1 MVGSDDP
8 FLLGFGLFS
17 ESKCE
22 FQGVY
27 PEDLQNDATRSS
39 KRLFQDMF
47 FFFRQHVG
55 SSENATLSLFHR
67 ITLGCCGGPEVN
79 AFFVPQVAASQ
90 DEQEVTRT
98 EHEVEIQ
105 RLTLGLGKNA

>member
-27 PEDLQNDATRSS
+27 PEDVQNDATRSS
-39 KRLFQDMF
+39 KRLFQDLLF
-47 FFFRQHVG
+47 FANMLDLLKIPPSHCSIG
-55 SSENATLSLFHR
+55 L
-67 ITLGCCGGPEVN
+67 TLGCCMW
-79 AFFVPQVAASQ
+79 
-90 DEQEVTRT
+90 
-98 EHEVEIQ
+98 
-105 RLTLGLGKNA
+105 